1 MLNFDPNLK
10 IPLLSGEKLYKNW
23 RKNIAITNMSKMW
36 HLLAKNMLLVSEKR
50 KILYTC
56 KSPRA
61 EKITPKYLFSQGP
74 ATLWK
79 WNVKLTNI
87 HKIFAKYFNTYNQ
100 FLGLHIQ
107 LVPKKIHML
116 PAAYLNCN
124 WLCCKLPISSWPY
137 STSPQKYIK
146 SETGQK
152 TIPKYSVWNNY
163 TRRKWVLWWKNSYFP
178 FSIEPDT

>member
-1 MLNFDPNLK
+1 M
-10 IPLLSGEKLYKNW
+10 
-23 RKNIAITNMSKMW
+23 R

-50 KILYTC
+50 KILHTC
-56 KSPRA
+56 KLPRA
-61 EKITPKYLFSQGP
+61 EKITPKQLFSPGP

-79 WNVKLTNI
+79 WNLKFTNI

-107 LVPKKIHML
+107 LVPKKIHIL

>member
-1 MLNFDPNLK
+1 MKNCSKFEGKILSSHICHKCDIYRQKTCSWCQWNLK
-10 IPLLSGEKLYKNW
+10 FCTQAN
-23 RKNIAITNMSKMW
+23 NI
-36 HLLAKNMLLVSEKR
+36 E
-50 KILYTC
+50 
-56 KSPRA
+56 
-61 EKITPKYLFSQGP
+61 
-74 ATLWK
+74 
-79 WNVKLTNI
+79 
-87 HKIFAKYFNTYNQ
+87 
-100 FLGLHIQ
+100 
-107 LVPKKIHML
+107 PKKTAQNIFFTGARNIVKMESEISKYSQNICQIFQHLQPVFRTSHSTRPQKNHIL

>member
-1 MLNFDPNLK
+1 M
-10 IPLLSGEKLYKNW
+10 KNCT
-23 RKNIAITNMSKMW
+23 KF
-36 HLLAKNMLLVSEKR
+36 EG
-50 KILYTC
+50 KILSSHICQKCDSYLQKTC
-56 KSPRA
+56 CWCQISVKFCTPTNYL
-61 EKITPKYLFSQGP
+61 KLKKTPKNNFFIRGQQHCENGIP
-74 ATLWK
+74 K
-79 WNVKLTNI
+79 FTNI

-107 LVPKKIHML
+107 LVPKKIHIF